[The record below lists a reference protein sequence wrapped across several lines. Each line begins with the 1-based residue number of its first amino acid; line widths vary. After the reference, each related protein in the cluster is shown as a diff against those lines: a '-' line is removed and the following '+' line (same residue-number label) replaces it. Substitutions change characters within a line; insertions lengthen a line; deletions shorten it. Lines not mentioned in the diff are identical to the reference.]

1 MMVTL
6 TAEQAKQD
14 YVDKMGEPLG
24 AQFAELWQEVADL
37 HEKWLEFVE
46 LFGAKES
53 RIDLINRA
61 APRFFRIV
69 QDLLWEETLLHIAR
83 LTDKQNNHPTKRRLT
98 LRNLSQLV
106 KDPTAKRSAE
116 ALFAKVERDAEFCR
130 DWRDR
135 HIAHLNLAL
144 AIDDPSAQP
153 LLPASRKQVDQ
164 VLDGIVA
171 LLNAVSSHY
180 KDSESFFRLGAS
192 AGGAVSLLYI
202 IDAGLKAQEARR
214 QRLHQG
220 KYTNDDIGPK
230 DI

>member
-6 TAEQAKQD
+6 TAEQAKQE

-37 HEKWLEFVE
+37 HMKWLEFVE
-46 LFGAKES
+46 LFGVKES
-53 RIDLINRA
+53 RIDLINQA
-61 APRFFRIV
+61 APQFFRVV
-69 QDLLWEETLLHIAR
+69 QDVLWEDTLLHIAR

-106 KDPTAKRSAE
+106 KDPTAKRNVE
-116 ALFAKVERDAEFCR
+116 ALFVKVERDAEFCR

-144 AIDDPSAQP
+144 AIEDPSARP
-153 LLPASRKQVDQ
+153 LLPASRKQVNE

-180 KDSESFFRLGAS
+180 KDSESFFRLDTS

-202 IDAGLKAQEARR
+202 IDDGLKAQEARR

-220 KYTNDDIGPK
+220 RYTNDDIGHK

>member
-1 MMVTL
+1 MVTL
-6 TAEQAKQD
+6 TAEQAKQE

-37 HEKWLEFVE
+37 HMKWLEFVE
-46 LFGAKES
+46 LFGVKES
-53 RIDLINRA
+53 RIDLINQA
-61 APRFFRIV
+61 APQFFRVV
-69 QDLLWEETLLHIAR
+69 QDVLWEDTLLHIAR

-106 KDPTAKRSAE
+106 KDPTAKRNVE
-116 ALFAKVERDAEFCR
+116 ALFVKVERDAEFCR

-144 AIDDPSAQP
+144 AIEDPSARP
-153 LLPASRKQVDQ
+153 LLPASRKQVNE

-180 KDSESFFRLGAS
+180 KDSASFFRLDTS

-202 IDAGLKAQEARR
+202 IDDGLKAQEARR

-220 KYTNDDIGPK
+220 RYTNDDIGHK